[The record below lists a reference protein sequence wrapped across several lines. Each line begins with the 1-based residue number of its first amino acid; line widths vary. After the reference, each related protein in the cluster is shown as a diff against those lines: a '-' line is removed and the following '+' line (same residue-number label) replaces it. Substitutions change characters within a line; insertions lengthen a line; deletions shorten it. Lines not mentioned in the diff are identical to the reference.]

1 MIAGKKKLI
10 SIEQNRVPARVAW
23 NWNGDQI
30 TIELKCIIALNNLF
44 DAEALRAVIAV
55 HDSLAIKFYREPS
68 VIGDIIFV
76 RQKHPAHAAHR
87 FDLFHEV
94 RRETRRIDQHIAAFA
109 IGSNDQITPRAE
121 ARFRVEAAIENI
133 SRKQLR
139 KGVDP
144 DVRIVMLESSNRTG
158 WTSDQ
163 RHQGSLRFR
172 FGSRLTKN
180 DRGIAGFR
188 KRFGRDLPARIAID
202 ARRINVEITG
212 DILRKS

>member
-1 MIAGKKKLI
+1 MIARKKKLI
-10 SIEQNRVPARVAW
+10 SIEQNHVAARVAR

-30 TIELKCIIALNNLF
+30 LTNWNCFVAANYLF
-44 DAEALRAVIAV
+44 DAEPLRAVIGMHV
-55 HDSLAIKFYREPS
+55 SLAIKFFREPS

-76 RQKHPAHAAHR
+76 RQKHRAHAAHR

-94 RRETRRIDQHIAAFA
+94 RSETRRIDQHITAFA
-109 IGSNDQITPRAE
+109 IGSNDQITPRPK
-121 ARFRVEAAIENI
+121 ARFRIEAAIENI
-133 SRKQLR
+133 FRKQLGKR
-139 KGVDP
+139 VDA

-172 FGSRLTKN
+172 FGSWLTKN
-180 DRGIAGFR
+180 DRGIAVFR

-202 ARRINVEITG
+202 ARRINIEITG